1 MKNICIS
8 DVTMK
13 TSANLSLS
21 FREKLELCKLL
32 DRLGVSYIETGA
44 LKNLKTDGLLIKSL
58 SSLVNNS
65 GLTVRVPMEDEEI
78 EYVWNCL
85 DEAEKARLQVSLPVS
100 AVQMEYLCHKK
111 PDAML
116 KLIGEKVSFC
126 KKLCGDVEFSA
137 EDAGRADSDF
147 LISAVKTAAEAGAS
161 TVTLCDTAGI
171 MLPDEFFEF
180 VKGIR
185 SALPENVELGV
196 EISNNSFMANSCAL
210 YAVKAGADEVK
221 VSAFGDEGVA
231 LRKFATVIKN
241 RGDSLGIACGV
252 RTTELDRAVG
262 QIERLCSAERSKS
275 SPFDSGV
282 RSDEDFSLNVHD
294 DSASVIKAAQRL
306 GYDLSDEDAQKVCEA
321 LKSLSEHKNEVSA
334 KELDVLIATNA
345 NQVPATYKLESYV
358 INSGNLMT
366 ATSRV
371 TLVNGERKDGL
382 CIGDGPIDASFLA
395 IEQITGTHYEL
406 DDFRIR
412 AVTEGREAM
421 GEAIVRLRSNGK
433 LYSGHGISTDIVG
446 SSIMAYINA
455 LNKIVYEENEQ

>member
-13 TSANLSLS
+13 ASQSLSLS
-21 FREKLELCKLL
+21 FREKIELCKLL
-32 DRLGVSYIETGA
+32 DRLGVSNVETGK
-44 LKNLKTDGLLIKSL
+44 LQNLKTDGLLIKSL
-58 SSLVNNS
+58 ASVMNDA
-65 GLTVRVPMEDEEI
+65 GLTVSVPVDEEGI
-78 EYVWNCL
+78 EYVWSCL
-85 DEAEKARLQVSLPVS
+85 SQAKKPRLQVSLPVS

-116 KLIGEKVSFC
+116 KLIAENTAAC
-126 KKLCGDVEFSA
+126 KKLCGEVEFSA
-137 EDAGRADSDF
+137 EDAGRADEDF
-147 LISAVKTAAEAGAS
+147 LTSAVKTAAASGAT

-185 SALPENVELGV
+185 SALPENVRLGV

-210 YAVKAGADEVK
+210 YAIKAGADEVK
-221 VSAFGDEGVA
+221 VSAFGDDGVA

-241 RGDSLGIACGV
+241 RGDGLGITCGI
-252 RTTELDRAVG
+252 RTTELERAVG
-262 QIERLCSAERSKS
+262 QIERLCAADRSKA

-282 RSDEDFSLNVHD
+282 REGEDFMLSVRD
-294 DSASVIKAAQRL
+294 DAESVMKAAQRL
-306 GYDLSDEDAQKVCEA
+306 GYDLSPEDADAVCEA
-321 LKSLSEHKNEVSA
+321 LGRLAEHKSEVSS

-358 INSGNLMT
+358 INAGNLMT
-366 ATSRV
+366 ATSHV
-371 TLVNGERKDGL
+371 CLVNGERKEGL
-382 CIGDGPIDASFLA
+382 CAGDGPIDASFLA

-406 DDFRIR
+406 DDFQIR

-421 GEAIVRLRSNGK
+421 GEAVVRLRSNGK
-433 LYSGHGISTDIVG
+433 LYSGHGLSTDIVG

-455 LNKIVYEENEQ
+455 LNKIVYEEKEQ